1 MSFGMTMWNLNIEKK
16 QKAETRYMDTDSFLV
31 YVKTNHIYEVIAED
45 VEKRLDKLCVGKTT
59 TIKKTKSLI

>member
-1 MSFGMTMWNLNIEKK
+1 
-16 QKAETRYMDTDSFLV
+16 MDTDSFLV

>member
-1 MSFGMTMWNLNIEKK
+1 MSFGMTMWNLNIEKN